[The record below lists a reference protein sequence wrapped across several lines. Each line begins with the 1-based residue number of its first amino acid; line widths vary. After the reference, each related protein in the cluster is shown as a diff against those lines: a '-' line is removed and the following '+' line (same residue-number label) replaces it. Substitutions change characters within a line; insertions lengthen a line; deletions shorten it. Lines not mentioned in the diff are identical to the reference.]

1 MSKLSQRDI
10 IEQINEKIDPRR
22 LIEKI
27 NYLPEKIQIIGTA
40 LKCFCPIHKEKAFRS
55 LIIDMKKK
63 TFRCSLKGCRGFGGG
78 TLVELYAIHTGQQEF
93 RAAFNLV
100 KLLDLPIDLE
110 TVRSVSG
117 NFLQQA
123 QQAFLERDIEKA
135 QNFATQAI
143 DAFPENYEAR
153 YILGQI
159 LDNMGDSVSA
169 LRELEE
175 AAKGYEDAKE
185 YNPAIEIYEKFLLRK
200 EPRNEKFLDRVAV
213 MYSLLG
219 DNEHAIQY
227 YIIMAGENDTRGEP
241 EKNVELFKQ
250 ILALDPK
257 RQEIRSKLAKLYESA
272 DNLPR
277 AVEQYTILADGFSEK
292 GESDQALTYLKRI
305 KQIVPEN
312 LMARQRLAEIYEKI
326 GDRVSSEKEYFEL
339 GETAIEQDEL
349 ETAEKFYQILLQKYP
364 DSILAHEGLINLYEK
379 MQNVTAFS
387 RECTIL
393 AELLESAGDFEHAVS
408 TLIRVK
414 NQDPKDVGLREKI
427 KQVLLESRRKDEAVA
442 ESFEIADL
450 YHEAGDT
457 AMIVKSLES
466 IKTIDPKNIDLRT
479 SIALK
484 YYQYEIPAKAREE
497 FIEFLDYLIDEEQYE
512 TSIEVCE
519 KALTSDG
526 QYIPFNERRITA
538 LTQLG
543 RNEEAMEVYKL
554 IYGIYKDANNNDRA
568 LEVLGEAL
576 SLDEDNVYIHRELV
590 DVHLALGNVSGALST
605 LVSLS
610 QIYYENGAVPEG
622 IETALKIIELSP
634 EAVATRERLAYLY
647 KENVEFDKAIDEY
660 SKATDYYIGVNQPA
674 SAIRNLKAILEIDE
688 NNREALTRLS
698 EILVATES
706 FDVARPYLM
715 KGLELLKSG
724 MGSTDEVVAEYRRI
738 LGIQEGQIALKEEF
752 AEYLKTIGRS
762 EEASVV
768 IRELVDTYKSQRD
781 YAKAVAHLK
790 DLHEFSPQDNG
801 IKAELADMCL
811 ALNIPQ
817 EAVNYYAEAALG
829 FREEGQDKEAVKIYR
844 KIVGIDPGEE
854 SVREELAL
862 LLAEQGEV
870 KEAIEHNLFLVNKHL
885 MENRE
890 AENLTIYQ
898 RLLELDAGLHDIR
911 EKLADAYEVAGENV
925 SAAEELMTLSSV
937 YEEGGDLKTAIGR
950 ASHAKELVPG
960 NDATIRRLIKLYEA
974 AGDKES
980 LRMEYIDL
988 GDVFLSKSDPDK
1000 AEVYYR
1006 KAQELKPDDIGTGEL
1021 IARLN
1026 EARKNYK
1033 AACEEYRKIA
1043 ILYEESSKPDKA
1055 IPSLRR
1061 VKALEPD
1068 DFECREDIA
1077 RLLEKTHEI
1086 HDALR
1091 EYYELAEMSFKNKS
1105 PERAM
1110 IYLKQLATAGPDDF
1124 EMRMETARL
1133 LFTKKKKPEAIS
1145 ELIDLCGV
1153 LFKAGRY
1160 GEVVQAAELGM
1171 EKDEKNFALRDF
1183 KINALL
1189 GMEMVT
1195 EAVVEYRKAVEIAWG
1210 NEEIERAET
1219 YLNNILEHF
1228 PEDVETLTKAVECA
1242 LKQNKEDGAIEY
1254 LKRLIQVFEK
1264 NNDMPRAIEATQ
1276 KILGMNPD
1284 DIDVMKDLARFYLQH
1299 GEQKEA
1305 LGVFEAI
1312 ADYCSGHGDFA
1323 EACNYLSRILEY
1335 DSESIPIVRKLA
1347 NLIYEKENL
1356 EKARPHFVKLL
1367 DLCKVHCKPEETISE
1382 YETVLKIDSTNA
1394 ALHLDYAR
1402 FLRESKQPQ
1411 EAKIQYQ
1418 EAGRLLYEDAQTRAE
1433 AVDVFI
1439 ELLEL
1444 TPEDAELLTKIAALY
1459 AETERPE
1466 DAYRYYIL
1474 CANLHLQKN
1483 QTDEALPQ
1491 FLSALSLKPEE
1502 TSLISQIAQL
1512 YEQTGQKDEAVSKY
1526 LDLANLNAKRNRSV
1540 ENIELYEKILTLD
1553 ALNSE
1558 VRQNLAR
1565 LYQKQGDIEKATTH
1579 YIQLGRQY
1587 EDVNEPEQALSVYK
1601 HVRKIYPENEESRNR
1616 IAEIFLAAGKRD
1628 EARQELR
1635 ELVDIQMKG
1644 NKFENAERYLLR
1656 MKEID
1661 PDDVKVG
1668 EELAHLYEKK
1678 VDIDSAISEYS
1689 HVIDIYV
1696 RKEDYQ
1702 KAIHT
1707 LQYAKALSPDNTAL
1721 HERLFELYKQT
1732 GSKKEFVKEG
1742 MELATIYFNADSET
1756 DAVRICKAVSSLDP
1770 ADVKT
1775 RLKIALFLDEHKLR
1789 NEALEE
1795 YQIIVHHLLHVK
1807 NYDEAIRVCDMA
1819 LEKSPDYI
1827 PLIQS
1832 KIDAYSGKDDRQA
1845 GVDLYMRLADIHST
1859 GEQWNEQEEAYRKA
1873 IDVIPEFIPAHEGL
1887 INVLM
1892 RFGHIEKVVGQLLV
1906 LSGIHRSNNNPTGS
1920 ISCHQE
1926 ILRLQP
1932 DNLDVRD
1939 GLATLYRVQGNTE
1952 GAIKEYFTLAEAM
1965 EQKDDY
1971 GRAKHYYDDIIAID
1985 NMNVEAL
1992 RALIH
1997 ISEKQGLTEPFIAYS
2012 QTLAAHF
2019 ESMQAFADAIPLYQG
2034 IIRIKDSYLSAY
2046 QKLAACLER
2055 IGNVE
2060 EALSIYKS
2068 LALQYQNRGAFIAAI
2083 QQLEV
2088 VEKYHPDDPENLQ
2101 LLATLHLKMEHP
2113 DQAIHYFTS
2122 AVENLQLLDNLTV
2135 ALDLVRQ
2142 MISVRPE
2149 RLDSHRLLA
2158 QVLESAGQKEEAAA
2172 TCAHIASLL
2181 DAQNKVGEA
2190 LEARATALRLSPG
2203 LIEEREK
2210 YARGLRDT
2218 GRSDEAFQQCLQ
2230 IADEYI
2236 SCGDYDKAHLWAQ
2249 QALVLDESNP
2259 DVHHK
2264 LKYVD
2269 TKMERISESI
2279 AEITWLARYYIEQ
2292 DAPQNSEE
2300 LLNEGLKLDPSNL
2313 PLRETLVSLYKKTS
2327 QPEKATE
2334 QLLKIT
2340 ELVLFKGDIARA
2352 IASLE
2357 EARAMAGENV
2367 EIRKTLAGLYIRNN
2381 EPEKARE
2388 EEISVMEVCLE
2399 QGLIEDAHRIGEKII
2414 EAEPKNCDM
2423 REGIAEIFLLHD
2435 IPELATK
2442 QYLEISNL
2450 KKTEGQYDAVIEF
2463 ADKCLKLSP
2472 KSMEARENRVESLMK
2487 LDRRDEAY
2495 REFLILTDLYT
2506 EYGLLEKARDA
2517 YCEMARLVPDD
2528 PLPLQ
2533 RLVTIYS
2540 LINNK
2545 EEQVA
2550 ALRALA
2556 ELYVKK
2562 GSIEDAVSAY
2572 QSILAIRPDDTRARL
2587 RYIDLYSRI
2596 GPELDLVADY
2606 LKLIDIFVKHGDMA
2620 EATRYFDK
2628 LSVILPDDPSIKEK
2642 FIQFL
2647 INNEDYPRAFK
2658 EMLDL
2663 ANIYTESAQFKKA
2676 INILGQAVRI
2686 APNDAE
2692 VHLSLA
2698 DTYVRMNAKGMAVQE
2713 YIKTTDLYDKEGLEA
2728 KAIDVYEK
2736 ILIIDPQNLEAH
2748 RSMIERL
2755 KKAGRTGE
2763 TIEWEKKLAN
2773 LYIQHGLL
2781 DLAENLYRDILF
2793 VDPENVEV
2801 WNFLIQTHLQI
2812 GLEGDLIDDYIALG
2826 NLYYSKG
2833 MLKDALQQYK
2843 KVIDASPLN
2852 VDTRRKYIE
2861 TYLQIGLEHDL
2872 IDDYLELA
2880 DVLVQKGEVNEAID
2894 IYSHVMSL
2902 DPENERALTK
2912 LSVTRTQY
2920 GVPVMEGVKGEL
2932 PEGEVGIG
2940 EVPQESAEPAP
2951 QFTQISS
2958 QDAIDNYK
2966 NILSVNPSNA
2976 NVRCKLAEIYIQ
2988 LNRLDDAL
2996 AEWEKAS
3003 ETFIFKGELDKGI
3016 MLCEKILSKKP
3027 SDAKARERLSRA
3039 MLQKDYFKAIDSAI
3053 SSYADSAERP
3063 PGDKPSGEP
3072 TTGT

>member
-1 MSKLSQRDI
+1 MDKLSQRDI
-10 IEQINEKIDPRR
+10 IEQINEKIDPRQ
-22 LIEKI
+22 LIENI
-27 NYLPEKIQIIGTA
+27 NYLPDKIQIIGTT

-55 LIIDMKKK
+55 LIIDVKKK
-63 TFRCSLKGCRGFGGG
+63 TFRCSLKECRGFGGG

-100 KLLDLPIDLE
+100 KLLNLPIDLE
-110 TVRSVSG
+110 TIRNMSG

-135 QNFATQAI
+135 HNFATQAI
-143 DAFPENYEAR
+143 DAFPENYDAR
-153 YILGQI
+153 FILGQI
-159 LDNMGDSVSA
+159 LDNLGDNVGA
-169 LRELEE
+169 VREFEE
-175 AAKGYEDAKE
+175 AAKGHADAKE
-185 YNPAIEIYEKFLLRK
+185 YNRAIEIYEQFLLKK
-200 EPRNEKFLDRVAV
+200 EPLNEKFLNRIAV
-213 MYSLLG
+213 IYSQIG
-219 DNEHAIQY
+219 DNEHAIHY
-227 YIIMAGENDTRGEP
+227 YVIMASENDSRGEP

-250 ILALDPK
+250 ILALDPQ
-257 RQEIRSKLAKLYESA
+257 RHEVRSQLAKLYESA
-272 DNLPR
+272 NNLPK
-277 AVEQYTILADGFSEK
+277 AVEQYTILADSLSEK
-292 GESDQALTYLKRI
+292 GDSGQVLTYLERI
-305 KQIVPEN
+305 KRIVPEN
-312 LMARQRLAEIYEKI
+312 LVARQRLAEIYEQI
-326 GDRVSSEKEYFEL
+326 GDHAMSEKEYLEL

-349 ETAEKFYQILLQKYP
+349 EMAEKFYQILLQKYP
-364 DSILAHEGLINLYEK
+364 NSLLAHDGLVNLYEK
-379 MQNVTAFS
+379 MQNRTAFI

-393 AELLESAGDFEHAVS
+393 AELLESAGDLERAIS
-408 TLIRVK
+408 ILIRVK
-414 NQDPKDVGLREKI
+414 YQNPQNVHLREKI
-427 KQVLLESRRKDEAVA
+427 KQVLLKAHRKNEAVV
-442 ESFEIADL
+442 ESLDLADL

-457 AMIVKSLES
+457 AMIEKCLES
-466 IKTIDPKNIDLRT
+466 IKTIEPENIELRI
-479 SIALK
+479 SVALK

-512 TSIEVCE
+512 ASLAVCE
-519 KALTSDG
+519 KALSIDG
-526 QYIPFNERRITA
+526 QYVPFHERRVTV

-543 RNEEAMEVYKL
+543 RNEEAMEVYKF
-554 IYGIYKDANNNDRA
+554 IYGIYKNANSNDRA
-568 LEVLGEAL
+568 LEILGEAL
-576 SLDEDNVYIHRELV
+576 SLDEKNIYIHKELI
-590 DVHLALGNVSGALST
+590 DIHLALGNVSAALST
-605 LVSLS
+605 LLSLS
-610 QIYYENGAVPEG
+610 QIYHETGAVPEG
-622 IETALKIIELSP
+622 IETALKIIGFSP

-660 SKATDYYIGVNQPA
+660 SKATDYYINVNQPA

-698 EILVATES
+698 EILAATES

-724 MGSTDEVVAEYRRI
+724 IGSSDEIVAEYRRI

-752 AEYLKTIGRS
+752 VGYLKTLGRN
-762 EEASVV
+762 EEASGV
-768 IRELVDTYKSQRD
+768 IKELVDAYKLQGD
-781 YAKAVAHLK
+781 YTKAAGHLK
-790 DLHEFSPQDNG
+790 DLHEFTPQDNR

-817 EAVNYYAEAALG
+817 DAVNYYAEAALG
-829 FREEGQDKEAVKIYR
+829 FREEGREREAVEIYR
-844 KIVGIDPGEE
+844 KIVGIDPKEE
-854 SVREELAL
+854 SIREELAL
-862 LLAEQGEV
+862 LLAAQGEV
-870 KEAIEHNLFLVNKHL
+870 KEAIEHNLFLVNKHSA
-885 MENRE
+885 ENRE

-898 RLLELDAGLHDIR
+898 RLLKLDTGLHDIR
-911 EKLADAYEVAGENV
+911 EKLAAAYEATGENV

-937 YEEGGDLKTAIGR
+937 YEKGGDLKTAIIR
-950 ASHAKELVPG
+950 ALQAKKLVPE
-960 NDATIRRLIKLYEA
+960 NDATIRHLVTLYEA
-974 AGDKES
+974 SGDKEP

-988 GDVFLSKSDPDK
+988 GDVFLSRSEPDQ

-1006 KAQELKPDDIGTGEL
+1006 KAQELKPDDISTGEL

-1033 AACEEYRKIA
+1033 AACKEYRKIA
-1043 ILYEESSKPDKA
+1043 SLYEDNGKPDKA

-1068 DFECREDIA
+1068 DFECRESIA

-1091 EYYELAEMSFKNKS
+1091 EYYELAEMSFKSKS

-1110 IYLKQLATAGPDDF
+1110 IYLKQLSTTGPDDF
-1124 EMRMETARL
+1124 EMRMETVKL
-1133 LFTKKKKPEAIS
+1133 LFTKKKKQEAIS
-1145 ELIDLCGV
+1145 ELVDLCGV

-1160 GEVVQAAELGM
+1160 GETVQAAELGM
-1171 EKDEKNFALRDF
+1171 EKDEKKFALRDF

-1189 GMEMVT
+1189 GMEMVA
-1195 EAVVEYRKAVEIAWG
+1195 EAIVEYRKAVDIAC
-1210 NEEIERAET
+1210 EKKEFERAET

-1228 PEDVETLTKAVECA
+1228 PEDTETLTRAVECA
-1242 LKQNKEDGAIEY
+1242 LKQNKETGAAEY
-1254 LKRLIQVFEK
+1254 LKRLVHVFEK
-1264 NNDMPRAIEATQ
+1264 NNDMPQAIEAAQ
-1276 KILGMNPD
+1276 KILNMNPD
-1284 DIDVMKDLARFYLQH
+1284 DIDVMKNLARFYLQH
-1299 GEQKEA
+1299 GEEKEA
-1305 LGVFEAI
+1305 LGVFEGI
-1312 ADYCSGHGDFA
+1312 ADYCSRHGDFA

-1335 DSESIPIVRKLA
+1335 DSESISTVRKLA
-1347 NLIYEKENL
+1347 NLICENENL
-1356 EKARPHFVKLL
+1356 NKARPHFIKLL
-1367 DLCKVHCKPEETISE
+1367 DLCKVHCKPQETISE
-1382 YETVLKIDSTNA
+1382 FETVLKIDGTNA

-1402 FLRESKQPQ
+1402 FLRESQQPQ
-1411 EAKIQYQ
+1411 KAKIQYQ
-1418 EAGRLLYEDAQTRAE
+1418 EAGRLLYEDSRTRAE
-1433 AVDVFI
+1433 AVDVLI

-1444 TPEDAELLTKIAALY
+1444 APEDAELLTKIAALY

-1483 QTDEALPQ
+1483 QTDEALRQ

-1502 TSLISQIAQL
+1502 TSLISQLAQL
-1512 YEQTGQKDEAVSKY
+1512 YEQTGQKDEAVRKY
-1526 LDLANLNAKRNRSV
+1526 LDLANLNTKRNKSA

-1553 ALNSE
+1553 GGNSE

-1565 LYQKQGDIEKATTH
+1565 LYQKQGEIEKATTH

-1587 EDVNEPEQALSVYK
+1587 EAVNEPEQALSIYK

-1635 ELVDIQMKG
+1635 ELVNIQMKS
-1644 NKFENAERYLLR
+1644 KKIENAERYLLR

-1668 EELAHLYEKK
+1668 EELARLYEKK
-1678 VDIDSAISEYS
+1678 GDIHSAVSEFRY
-1689 HVIDIYV
+1689 VTDIYV

-1702 KAIHT
+1702 KAIQT

-1721 HERLFELYKQT
+1721 HEKLFELYKLT
-1732 GSKKEFVKEG
+1732 GSKKELVNEG
-1742 MELATIYFNADSET
+1742 MDLATIYFNADSET
-1756 DAVRICKAVSSLDP
+1756 DAVRICKAISSLDP

-1775 RLKIALFLDEHKLR
+1775 RLKVASFLDEHKLR
-1789 NEALEE
+1789 NQALEE
-1795 YQIIVHHLLHVK
+1795 YQLIVQHLLHVR
-1807 NYDEAIRVCDMA
+1807 NYDEALRVCDMA

-1845 GVDLYMRLADIHST
+1845 VVDLYMRLAEIHST
-1859 GEQWNEQEEAYRKA
+1859 REHWNEQEEAYRRA
-1873 IDVIPEFIPAHEGL
+1873 IDILPEFIPAHEGL
-1887 INVLM
+1887 INVLT
-1892 RFGHIEKVVGQLLV
+1892 RFGHIEKVVGELLV
-1906 LSGIHRSNNNPTGS
+1906 LSGIHRSNSNPTGS

-1939 GLATLYRVQGNTE
+1939 GLATLYSVQGNTE
-1952 GAIKEYFTLAEAM
+1952 GAIKEYFTLAEMM
-1965 EQKDDY
+1965 EQKNDY
-1971 GRAKHYYDDIIAID
+1971 GRAQRYYDDIIAID
-1985 NMNVEAL
+1985 KMNVEAL

-2012 QTLAAHF
+2012 QTLAAYF

-2034 IIRIKDSYLSAY
+2034 IIRIKESYLSAY
-2046 QKLAACLER
+2046 QRLAACLEGM
-2055 IGNVE
+2055 GNVE
-2060 EALSIYKS
+2060 EALSIYNS
-2068 LALQYQNRGAFIAAI
+2068 LARQYQNHGAFMAAI

-2101 LLATLHLKMEHP
+2101 LLATLHLKLNHP
-2113 DQAIHYFTS
+2113 DQVIHYFTR

-2142 MISVRPE
+2142 MISVCPE

-2172 TCAHIASLL
+2172 TYANIASLL
-2181 DAQNKVGEA
+2181 DGQNKVSEA
-2190 LEARATALRLSPG
+2190 LEARATALRLSPE

-2210 YARGLRDT
+2210 YAHGLRDT
-2218 GRSDEAFQQCLQ
+2218 GRSDEALQQCLQ
-2230 IADEYI
+2230 LADEYI
-2236 SCGDYDKAHLWAQ
+2236 SSGNYDKAYLWAQ
-2249 QALVLDESNP
+2249 QAMVLDESNP

-2264 LKYVD
+2264 LKYIN
-2269 TKMERISESI
+2269 TRTEKIPESI

-2292 DAPQNSEE
+2292 NAHQNSEE

-2367 EIRKTLAGLYIRNN
+2367 EIRKTLAGLYNRNN
-2381 EPEKARE
+2381 EPKKARE
-2388 EEISVMEVCLE
+2388 EEISVMEICLD
-2399 QGLIEDAHRIGEKII
+2399 QGLIEDAHRISETIM
-2414 EAEPKNCDM
+2414 ETEPKNCDL
-2423 REGIAEIFLLHD
+2423 REHIAEIFLLHD

-2442 QYLEISNL
+2442 QYLEISTL
-2450 KKTEGQYDAVIEF
+2450 KKTEGHYDTVIEY
-2463 ADKCLKLSP
+2463 ADKCLELSP

-2487 LDRRDEAY
+2487 LNRRDEAY

-2533 RLVTIYS
+2533 RLVTIYA
-2540 LINNK
+2540 LVNNK
-2545 EEQVA
+2545 EEQIA

-2556 ELYVKK
+2556 ELYVRKEC
-2562 GSIEDAVSAY
+2562 IEDAVSAY
-2572 QSILAIRPDDTRARL
+2572 KSILAIRPDDTRVRL
-2587 RYIDLYSRI
+2587 CYIDLYSRI
-2596 GPELDLVADY
+2596 GPELDLVTDY
-2606 LKLIDIFVKHGDMA
+2606 LKLIDIFVKHGDIA
-2620 EATRYFDK
+2620 EATRFFDK
-2628 LSVILPDDPSIKEK
+2628 LSVILPDDPDIKEK

-2647 INNEDYPRAFK
+2647 INNKDYPRAFK
-2658 EMLDL
+2658 EILAV
-2663 ANIYTESAQFKKA
+2663 ANIYTENVQFKKA
-2676 INILGQAVRI
+2676 INILGQAIRI

-2692 VHLSLA
+2692 AHLSLA
-2698 DTYVRMNAKGMAVQE
+2698 ETYVKMNAKGRAVQE
-2713 YIKTTDLYDKEGLEA
+2713 YIKTTELYDKEGLEG

-2736 ILIIDPQNLEAH
+2736 ILNIDPQNLEAH

-2755 KKAGRTGE
+2755 SKVGRTGE
-2763 TIEWEKKLAN
+2763 TIEWEKKLAD

-2793 VDPENVEV
+2793 IDPENVEV

-2843 KVIDASPLN
+2843 KVIDASPFN
-2852 VDTRRKYIE
+2852 IDARRKYIE

-2880 DVLVQKGEVNEAID
+2880 DVLVQKGEVNEAIS

-2902 DPENERALTK
+2902 DPENKKALTK

-2920 GVPVMEGVKGEL
+2920 GAPEMEGVKGERT
-2932 PEGEVGIG
+2932 EEEVGNR
-2940 EVPQESAEPAP
+2940 EMPQEAAEPAP
-2951 QFTQISS
+2951 QYTQPSS

-2988 LNRLDDAL
+2988 LNRVDDAL

-3016 MLCEKILSKKP
+3016 MLCEKILKKRP
-3027 SDAKARERLSRA
+3027 SDAKAREHLSKA

-3053 SSYADSAERP
+3053 SSYTDSSERP
-3063 PGDKPSGEP
+3063 PGVEPSGGP